1 MRIIVIGSGVI
12 GTTSAYYL
20 AKQGHDVTVLER
32 QPGAGLETSFANAGQ
47 ISPGYCA
54 PWAAPGIPL
63 KAVKW
68 LFSRHSP
75 LTINPTPDWRTLR
88 FIGRMLVNCT
98 PARYAVNKER
108 MLRLAEYSRQT
119 FTELRAAT
127 GIRYDDRQRGTLQ
140 LFRTAKQMRDATQDM
155 RILEQAGVPF
165 EALDA
170 AGCSRVEPALAQ
182 VRHKLA
188 GGLHLPLDETGDCYQ
203 FTETL
208 SRLCRQMGVTFR
220 FGVSVNRL
228 LTQDRRVTGVTVDAD
243 SLTADAVV
251 VAMGSYSNALVE
263 PLGIRLP
270 VYPVKGYSITL
281 PITDAAGAPVS
292 TVMDETHKVAIT
304 RLGDRIR
311 VAGTAELTGFD
322 LSLKAR
328 RTATVRHV
336 VQDLFPQSGDLAR
349 ATPWTGLRP
358 MTPDGTPIIGPTD
371 YRGLYLNTGHGT
383 LGWTLSCGSGRLLA
397 DLISGN
403 QPEIGAHGLDLSRY
417 RPDRSTHGR
426 YGSSVGVMTS

>member
-1 MRIIVIGSGVI
+1 MRVIVIGSGVI
-12 GTTSAYYL
+12 GVTSAYYL

-63 KAVKW
+63 KAVTW

-75 LTINPTPDWRTLR
+75 LKINPTPDWPTLR
-88 FIGRMLVNCT
+88 FIARMLINCT
-98 PARYAVNKER
+98 PARYAVNKAR
-108 MLRLAEYSRQT
+108 MLRLAEYSRQA
-119 FTELRAAT
+119 FAELRAAT

-140 LFRTAKQMRDATQDM
+140 IFRTAKQVRNAAQDI

-165 EALDA
+165 EVLDA
-170 AGCSRVEPALAQ
+170 SGCSRVEPALAQ
-182 VRHKLA
+182 VQHKLA
-188 GGLHLPLDETGDCYQ
+188 GGLRLPLDETGDCYQ
-203 FTETL
+203 FTDAL
-208 SRLCRQMGVTFR
+208 SQQCRQLGVAFR
-220 FGVSVNRL
+220 FGVRVNQL
-228 LTQDRRVTGVTVDAD
+228 LTQNQRVTGVATDAD
-243 SLTADAVV
+243 TLTADAVV
-251 VAMGSYSNALVE
+251 VAMGSYSNALVQ
-263 PLGIRLP
+263 PLGLRLP

-322 LSLKAR
+322 LSLQAR

-336 VQDLFPQSGDLAR
+336 VQDLFPQGGDTAQ

-358 MTPDGTPIIGPTD
+358 MTPDGTPIIGPTR

-403 QPEIGAHGLDLSRY
+403 QPEIDAQGLDLSRY
-417 RPDRSTHGR
+417 RQRQSGYHHDASAGIMAT
-426 YGSSVGVMTS
+426 